1 MPTRRRGE
9 PLGRGRQGSVIGASP
24 VTEFYLQYHDRL
36 WKYARRL
43 MGDRD
48 KADDVMQEMWERVL
62 RRWPKGVGMPESPL
76 GLLLTIVRNLCI
88 DTKRRDALYEPLG
101 VVTENNLPA
110 FEIPEPTSREELL
123 SLGLAR
129 LRPAHREVL
138 MLYLA
143 GYSVQEIARISGRPE
158 GAVKSLAW
166 RARLKLH
173 AVLAAE
179 LERESTMA
187 SRSEIRPYR
196 GRSPPA

>member
-9 PLGRGRQGSVIGASP
+9 PLGRGRPGLVIGASP
-24 VTEFYLQYHDRL
+24 VAGLYRQYHDRL
-36 WKYARRL
+36 WRYARRL

-62 RRWPKGVGMPESPL
+62 RRWPKGVGMPESPI
-76 GLLLTIVRNLCI
+76 GLLFTIVRNLCI
-88 DTKRRDALYEPLG
+88 DTKRREALYEPLS

-110 FEIPEPTSREELL
+110 FEIPEPASREELL

-138 MLYLA
+138 VLYLA

-166 RARLKLH
+166 RARLKLRT
-173 AVLAAE
+173 VLAAE
-179 LERESTMA
+179 LERERITA
-187 SRSEIRPYR
+187 SRSASRAYR
-196 GRSPPA
+196 GGGPPA